1 MLILLI
7 FLIVATL
14 GSGTDLLV
22 NNLIT
27 FAVSLPET
35 LIMAIPETPGPV
47 DKEYMVIAISISGII
62 HINIFLIM
70 DSKEEIFDKA
80 KKLHISGNIKEAKK
94 LYLELIEIDGDN
106 FLFQNLLGTTLL
118 QIKNLP
124 QIKDSYLFN
133 DKRFT
138 EDLEKTY

>member
-1 MLILLI
+1 M
-7 FLIVATL
+7 
-14 GSGTDLLV
+14 
-22 NNLIT
+22 N
-27 FAVSLPET
+27 
-35 LIMAIPETPGPV
+35 
-47 DKEYMVIAISISGII
+47 
-62 HINIFLIM
+62 
-70 DSKEEIFDKA
+70 SKEEIFNKA
-80 KKLHISGNIKEAKK
+80 KKLHISGNIKDAKK

-118 QIKNLP
+118 QIKNLS

>member
-1 MLILLI
+1 VHILSFEITIPI
-7 FLIVATL
+7 F
-14 GSGTDLLV
+14 SK
-22 NNLIT
+22 
-27 FAVSLPET
+27 F
-35 LIMAIPETPGPV
+35 
-47 DKEYMVIAISISGII
+47 
-62 HINIFLIM
+62 INIFSIM
-70 DSKEEIFDKA
+70 NSKEEIFNKT
-80 KKLHISGNIKEAKK
+80 KK
-94 LYLELIEIDGDN
+94 LYLELIKIDGNN

>member
-35 LIMAIPETPGPV
+35 LIMATPETPGPV
-47 DKEYMVIAISISGII
+47 DKAYMVIAINISDII
-62 HINIFLIM
+62 HINIILIM
-70 DSKEEIFDKA
+70 NSKEEIFNKT
-80 KKLHISGNIKEAKK
+80 KK
-94 LYLELIEIDGDN
+94 LYLELIKIDGNN